1 MPSRDGVCAQS
12 RPSTTAGRAAEGR
25 KNTTIRNKRQQNSVS
40 KNRQQASGVEVAWI
54 RVRVR
59 VFHQQPFM

>member
-1 MPSRDGVCAQS
+1 LRPIPSLNDRWQGCR
-12 RPSTTAGRAAEGR
+12 RPEKHNHTQQKTT
-25 KNTTIRNKRQQNSVS
+25 KHSVS